1 MLKFML
7 PGKLSWNKSG
17 RTAQGVRMERED
29 HVDPSLAPALGF
41 IFPRWMD
48 SAPSQL
54 SLHAGPSGGDFRM
67 KKRAKHREGELWR
80 PHRADLAARRSQG
93 NGTIT
98 PATSFQGRKITV
110 SALIAAEGNQD

>member
-54 SLHAGPSGGDFRM
+54 FLHAGPSGGDFRM

-80 PHRADLAARRSQG
+80 PHGADLAARRSQVG
-93 NGTIT
+93 SSHLQL
-98 PATSFQGRKITV
+98 PSREGR
-110 SALIAAEGNQD
+110 SQSQP